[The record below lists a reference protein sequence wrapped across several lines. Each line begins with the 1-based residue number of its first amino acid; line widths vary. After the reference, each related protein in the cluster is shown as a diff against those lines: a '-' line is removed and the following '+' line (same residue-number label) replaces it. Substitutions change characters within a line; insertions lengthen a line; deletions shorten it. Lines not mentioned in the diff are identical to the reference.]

1 MQYTQRSLVSEDN
14 CPMNPYIM
22 VGTHSSW
29 GVYSQQVAVDYPK
42 PRIL

>member
-1 MQYTQRSLVSEDN
+1 MQYISLRHTSEDN
-14 CPMNPYIM
+14 CPVNPYIM